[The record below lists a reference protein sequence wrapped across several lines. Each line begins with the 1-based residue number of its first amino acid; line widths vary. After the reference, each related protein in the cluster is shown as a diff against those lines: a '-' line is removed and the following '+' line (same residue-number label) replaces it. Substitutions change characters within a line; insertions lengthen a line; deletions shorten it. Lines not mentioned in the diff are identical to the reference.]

1 MEDKKEDAN
10 NNNNGE
16 SFEIRRENIINDN
29 EEKNNNIIQE
39 NTITINNSNNSNID
53 EIWNKNSK
61 YKIKYTHL
69 IKYLEKNDK
78 KEFYN
83 ENEYWCNI
91 LLMPSNVEFSDKI
104 SILSLLCQYYQKK
117 GKKDLI
123 YNIGCKIDKYIDSF
137 GSIEPLFL
145 VNIYIKVMEFLKN
158 QNIPLYSYNY
168 IFKIKDI
175 FNKNKAILDK
185 YNLSGVNKFFDE
197 IKIDYINYITNCKI
211 KYYSEDNYKIEQI
224 NEMKSIIDLLISD
237 RYNIDNNTDT
247 IKDDKNYLYII
258 NKKWIYN
265 AKVFFENYIKAKE
278 QKIESFYEESF
289 NPNYVY
295 ESYFNI
301 KNEKNEKKNTKNT
314 KIKKVNGFYAFPGPV
329 NNLEI
334 TSFKDSWFDF
344 INLEENDFLKKGMNY
359 KNDYLYVNEKDWELI
374 KNFFGATNEIKRK
387 KNNLDLIE
395 LKIILFDERINRK
408 NNNINLLKQKYIQIN
423 KNSNIKQLKDK
434 IINIANENFKNLQE
448 ENEND
453 SKNKQISFYIIDK
466 NKKKLLIEMVFS
478 FLINSK
484 YDSLFIKKIEFKD
497 ENKLK
502 DLFNEYNKEKH
513 ILIIELYNK
522 DEPNFFVDL
531 KMEMIQGYNCTKCNK
546 KIENLI
552 DKYSC
557 EICNFSLFCSQEC
570 SKKSEDHIN
579 LDKQCNFIYEKKFIL
594 SDLLSLDLYSILPE
608 DGNHG
613 IVGLFNMGNT
623 CYLNSALQCLSNT
636 EDLTKYF
643 LKQYFKREINNGSS
657 LGSKGYISGEYY
669 KLIDLMWNQSIRQFC
684 PKEFRIKFCRKTQLF
699 LNSEQQD
706 SQEFLLAVLDNLH
719 EDLNRITNKK
729 YMELKEKQKGE
740 SDEEASKRWWDYY
753 KSRDNSIIMDLFQG
767 QYKSTIK
774 CTQCHNTS
782 ISYDTYLNLGLPIP
796 VKNNQSQIKFLTADQ
811 NYIELNYNINEDIKL
826 KDIINKAIVY
836 LNKKKYLEYLN
847 NSKDNQK
854 NLNEKNVEI
863 PKKILYNN
871 IEVIE
876 FGKGLK
882 MTNIYKTSYENI
894 NKKDIKKD
902 NTELYDNIRLDSFY
916 RNNNNSELVLFE
928 KEVNNDHKNYS
939 YIYIFPIA
947 EKVISGFFSS
957 PTKKKII
964 LSYPLI
970 LSIKNESTLEDLI
983 QLIYKKLKNIIIIKK
998 DGNKNEIPIEICFP
1012 HFTNNWGMFYI
1023 KKEECPICHK
1033 KYEKENKHYCN
1044 LWDSFKKNNKIS
1056 DILNKLNKDSPLIL
1070 YAKIRDYKDYKEI
1083 YSGIRLFNEKTNR
1096 NDTKNIL
1103 NIYDSLDL
1111 FNKEEI
1117 LDSDNMWYCNKCTKH
1132 QNAKKK
1138 IEIYKTPIYLI
1149 IQLKRFI
1156 KRNVILK
1163 TLFGN
1168 KNETNIDYKEVLN
1181 LKDFIVGPDKNNSIY
1196 HLYGVIIHKKLMNG
1210 GHYYAYCKNNGR
1222 WIKYD
1227 DESFYECKNPTDKD
1241 AYLLFYKRKNIE

>member
-10 NNNNGE
+10 NNNGK
-16 SFEIRRENIINDN
+16 SFEIRGDNIINDN
-29 EEKNNNIIQE
+29 EEKNSNIIQE
-39 NTITINNSNNSNID
+39 NTIAVKDNYNSNID

-61 YKIKYTHL
+61 YKIKYSHI
-69 IKYLEKNDK
+69 IKYLQSKDKN
-78 KEFYN
+78 EFYN

-91 LLMPSNVEFSDKI
+91 LLMPSKIEFSNKI
-104 SILSLLCQYYQKK
+104 SILSLLSKYYQKK
-117 GKKDLI
+117 GKKDLV
-123 YNIGCKIDKYIDSF
+123 YNIGCKLDKYIESF
-137 GSIEPLFL
+137 GAIDPVFL
-145 VNIYIKVMEFLKN
+145 INIYIKVMEILN
-158 QNIPLYSYNY
+158 SQNLPLYSINY

-175 FNKNKAILDK
+175 INKNKVVIDK
-185 YNLSGVNKFFDE
+185 YDLSGVYKFFEE
-197 IKIDYINYITNCKI
+197 IKDDYINYITNCKI
-211 KYYSEDNYKIEQI
+211 KYFNEDNYKIEQI
-224 NEMKSIIDLLISD
+224 NEMKNLIDLLITD
-237 RYNIDNNTDT
+237 LYNLDNNTDT
-247 IKDDKNYLYII
+247 VKDDKNNYLYIV
-258 NKKWIYN
+258 NKNWIYN
-265 AKVFFENYIKAKE
+265 AKFFIENYIKARE
-278 QKIESFYEESF
+278 QKIQIFYEESF
-289 NPNYVY
+289 DPNYVY

-301 KNEKNEKKNTKNT
+301 NNEKNEKKNTKNT
-314 KIKKVNGFYAFPGPV
+314 KNKKGSNGFYAFPGPV

-334 TSFKDSWFDF
+334 TSFKDSWTDS

-359 KNDYLYVNEKDWELI
+359 KKDYLYVNDKDWGLI
-374 KNFFGATNEIKRK
+374 KNLFGTTNEIKRK
-387 KNNLDLIE
+387 KNLDLVE
-395 LKIILFDERINRK
+395 LKIILFDRRINQE
-408 NNNINLLKQKYIQIN
+408 NYNINLLKQKYIQIN
-423 KNSNIKQLKDK
+423 KNSNIKQLKEK
-434 IINIANENFKNLQE
+434 IINISYENFKNLQE

-453 SKNKQISFYIIDK
+453 SKNKKISFFIIDK
-466 NKKKLLIEMVFS
+466 NKKKLLIEMIFS
-478 FLINSK
+478 FLIIPK

-513 ILIIELYNK
+513 ILIVELYNM

-531 KMEMIQGYNCTKCNK
+531 KLEMIQGYKCTKCNK

-552 DKYSC
+552 DKYNC

-570 SKKSEDHIN
+570 SKKSKEHKK
-579 LDKQCNFIYEKKFIL
+579 LDNQCKVIYEKKFIL
-594 SDLLSLDLYSILPE
+594 SDLLTLDLYSILPE
-608 DGNHG
+608 NGNHG

-643 LKQYFKREINNGSS
+643 LKQYFKSEINNGSS

-774 CTQCHNTS
+774 CAQCGNTS
-782 ISYDTYLNLGLPIP
+782 ISYETYLNLGLPIP
-796 VKNNQSQIKFLTADQ
+796 VKNIQSQIKFLTADQ
-811 NYIELNYNINEDIKL
+811 NYIELNYNINENIKL

-836 LNKKKYLEYLN
+836 LNKKKYFEYLN
-847 NSKDNQK
+847 NTKENKK
-854 NLNEKNVEI
+854 NLNEKNIEI
-863 PKKILYNN
+863 PKNILYNN

-902 NTELYDNIRLDSFY
+902 NTELYDNIKLDSFY
-916 RNNNNSELVLFE
+916 KNNNNSELVLFE

-939 YIYIFPIA
+939 YIYIFPIV
-947 EKVISGFFSS
+947 EKIISGFFGSS
-957 PTKKKII
+957 TKKII

-970 LSIKNESTLEDLI
+970 LSIKNENTLEDLI
-983 QLIYKKLKNIIIIKK
+983 QLIYEKLKNIIKIKQENK
-998 DGNKNEIPIEICFP
+998 DEIPIEICFP
-1012 HFTNNWGMFYI
+1012 HFTNNWGIFYI
-1023 KKEECPICHK
+1023 KKEECPICYK

-1044 LWDSFKKNNKIS
+1044 LLDSFKKNNKIS
-1056 DILNKLNKDSPLIL
+1056 VILNKLNKDSPLIL
-1070 YAKIRDYKDYKEI
+1070 YAKIQDYKDYKEI
-1083 YSGIRLFNEKTNR
+1083 YSGIRLFNEKINR

-1117 LDSDNMWYCNKCTKH
+1117 LDSDNMWYCNICKKH
-1132 QNAKKK
+1132 QNALKK
-1138 IEIYKTPIYLI
+1138 IQIYKTPIYLI

-1156 KRNVILK
+1156 KRNTILR

-1168 KNETNIDYKEVLN
+1168 KNETNVDYKEVLN

-1227 DESFYECKNPTDKD
+1227 DENFSECKNPTDKD